1 MKKSSP
7 VVLHQLSNFA
17 SGLGNSI
24 VMITIPWLILEET
37 GSPAFAGLVAA
48 ISAIPGL
55 IISPIGG
62 WLVDHVGRRAVSV
75 GADLLS
81 SLAVLAFPIVAFTYG
96 LSSLSILLIAV
107 IGAVFDPAGYTARK
121 TLLADVAKASEIE
134 LDRLNGIH
142 DGFMGISWILGPAVG
157 AGLISTVGAINS
169 FWVSAGLFV
178 LAALSIVFLRV
189 GNLGKDARELAEQ
202 NGEVTD
208 RSFRIGFQVL
218 WGDKLLRTITIS
230 VLILAAVYLP
240 TETVVLPTY
249 FEELGN
255 PAGLGIVI
263 SALAAGSAIG
273 SFGYGWISKRIS
285 RKNLVRMTLIGTAAN
300 PGKYVYVKGSD
311 GYTYAFMHLDEIA
324 KLKRGQKLKVPLA
337 TPTTKA
343 KVGHDENVSWQTVED
358 QYPGILA
365 FGQKVF
371 ELVSHWCESHGN
383 GRLLD
388 FKIEVAYDRDSK
400 EFILCDEVSPDTCR
414 LCLEMDSEALMRGKS
429 VEFYDKE
436 FGRQYLA
443 SLGIRALDPENADD
457 IARVNLWTPEK
468 DFIDEMHRRLEV
480 GCRILTGGFS
490 SQEFLR
496 DAIGV

>member
-1 MKKSSP
+1 MKKSAP

-81 SLAVLAFPIVAFTYG
+81 SLAVLAFPIVAFIYG

-107 IGAVFDPAGYTARK
+107 VGAVFDPAGYTARK

-178 LAALSIVFLRV
+178 LAAIAILFLRV
-189 GNLGKDARELAEQ
+189 GNLGKEARDLAEQ
-202 NGEVTD
+202 NGEITD
-208 RSFRIGFQVL
+208 RSLRIGFQVL
-218 WGDKLLRTITIS
+218 WNDKLLRTITFAI
-230 VLILAAVYLP
+230 LIIAAVYLP

-249 FEELGN
+249 FEKLDN

-273 SFGYGWISKRIS
+273 SFGYGWVSKRVS
-285 RKNLVRMTLIGTAAN
+285 RKNLVRMTLIGTAVSIIPMAFLPPLPVLILSGFALGLSWGPFN
-300 PGKYVYVKGSD
+300 PLISTLIQQRVPADQQGRVFGVQTAVFYAAPPLGMVLAGLAVEGM
-311 GYTYAFMHLDEIA
+311 GVGATYLILAAI
-324 KLKRGQKLKVPLA
+324 LA
-337 TPTTKA
+337 TTALLALLTK
-343 KVGHDENVSWQTVED
+343 S
-358 QYPGILA
+358 LR
-365 FGQKVF
+365 
-371 ELVSHWCESHGN
+371 S
-383 GRLLD
+383 
-388 FKIEVAYDRDSK
+388 
-400 EFILCDEVSPDTCR
+400 EF
-414 LCLEMDSEALMRGKS
+414 
-429 VEFYDKE
+429 
-436 FGRQYLA
+436 
-443 SLGIRALDPENADD
+443 
-457 IARVNLWTPEK
+457 
-468 DFIDEMHRRLEV
+468 
-480 GCRILTGGFS
+480 
-490 SQEFLR
+490 
-496 DAIGV
+496 